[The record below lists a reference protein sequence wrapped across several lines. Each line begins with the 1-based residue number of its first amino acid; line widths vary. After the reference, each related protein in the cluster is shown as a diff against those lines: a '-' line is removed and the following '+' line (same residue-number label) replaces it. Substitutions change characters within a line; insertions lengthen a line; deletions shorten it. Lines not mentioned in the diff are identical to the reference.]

1 MVMRLGGRACQ
12 LGGLPGQ
19 SRRWCLGG
27 GVGLQWPRKAS
38 RSRCP
43 RGPCRHLQEPSRS
56 TRGQGLHAIR
66 QEDFQAQ
73 CPGGTAWSQQ
83 RHQLHNQAGSGWA
96 VPLHPQPCRKGSA
109 PSLEAL
115 GCPLAPW
122 QVNDSPASLQGA
134 DAQ

>member
-1 MVMRLGGRACQ
+1 MMIRLGGRICQ

-19 SRRWCLGG
+19 SGRWCLGG
-27 GVGLQWPRKAS
+27 EWDYRPRKAS

-83 RHQLHNQAGSGWA
+83 RHQLHNQAGGGWA
-96 VPLHPQPCRKGSA
+96 VPLAPPALQKGLGPQPGG
-109 PSLEAL
+109 PGLPT
-115 GCPLAPW
+115 CPM
-122 QVNDSPASLQGA
+122 AS
-134 DAQ
+134 

>member
-1 MVMRLGGRACQ
+1 MMIRLGGRICQ

-19 SRRWCLGG
+19 SGRWCLGG
-27 GVGLQWPRKAS
+27 EWDYRPRKAS

-73 CPGGTAWSQQ
+73 CPGICPCKLASQVI
-83 RHQLHNQAGSGWA
+83 LIGKFIGS
-96 VPLHPQPCRKGSA
+96 LFKKS
-109 PSLEAL
+109 
-115 GCPLAPW
+115 
-122 QVNDSPASLQGA
+122 
-134 DAQ
+134 